1 LWPRGGLRILP
12 GAMPRSPARAGGL
25 VSPLASWFPD
35 EAAIRRL
42 RGARLGRAPA
52 LHHARDATWR
62 VIAPPF
68 AECRAMAASGLPF
81 QIAADRRYDRSG
93 DPRALPGALAR
104 GKTVYLP
111 QVHQVLPRLARLM
124 VALRAAVFGPGR
136 DECSFLF
143 LVEGTGRPG
152 MGLHHDGEVD
162 AVWLQLEGRRTVT
175 LGPPVAPGT
184 PEDLDDGRAAGGRR
198 AGWRT
203 RDLEPGT
210 LLYLPPRTPH
220 AVVCRGRSLA
230 VTLTWGRALA
240 RRPAAAARR
249 ALVRWDVVSGYAEP
263 IPPAHRATLWTQVP
277 VAVAPGGAA
286 GGPRTWI
293 AAGAGP
299 AVARPAARWARRLAE
314 MPRLPRRFAVERGLG
329 PLLEAGILG
338 DRDLPRRIRPA
349 DPAALDG
356 WRFA

>member
-1 LWPRGGLRILP
+1 
-12 GAMPRSPARAGGL
+12 MPRSSGRAGRL

-35 EAAIRRL
+35 DAALARL
-42 RGARLGRAPA
+42 RRARLGRAPA
-52 LHHARDATWR
+52 LRSPRDAAWR
-62 VIAPPF
+62 GIAPRF

-81 QIAADRRYDRSG
+81 QVAADRRYDRTA
-93 DPRALPGALAR
+93 DPRGLPGALAS

-124 VALRAAVFGPGR
+124 VALRAALLGAGR
-136 DECSFLF
+136 EESSFLF

-162 AVWLQLEGRRTVT
+162 AFWLQLEGRRTVT
-175 LGPPVAPGT
+175 LGPPVPPGT
-184 PEDLDDGRAAGGRR
+184 PEELDDRRAAGGRR

-230 VTLTWGRALA
+230 VTLTWARAPARPHPGAPREARELA
-240 RRPAAAARR
+240 
-249 ALVRWDVVSGYAEP
+249 RWDVVSGFAEP
-263 IPPAHRATLWTQVP
+263 IPPADRATVWTQVP
-277 VAVAPGGAA
+277 VVLRPAGA
-286 GGPRTWI
+286 RDRLQTWI
-293 AAGAGP
+293 PDGP
-299 AVARPAARWARRLAE
+299 GPVVARPAARWAGRLAQ
-314 MPRLPRRFAVERGLG
+314 MPRLPRMLALAVGLG
-329 PLLEAGILG
+329 PLVEAGILG
-338 DRDLPRRIRPA
+338 PHDLPRRIRPV
-349 DPAALDG
+349 DLAALDG